1 MRVWTPGTG
10 KRLSPNALDSPRLFA
25 PPRDRLLLF
34 ADDER
39 VYELAARLWEPAGGP
54 AASPIWFFVSASG
67 GTGPGP
73 EGERSLVWTPDTEGW
88 SVTLGTCLD
97 VRIDLDAAR
106 VEATVSTGLLEEE
119 PGLAARYL
127 LEAPAAV
134 LLSQR
139 AWQVLH
145 AGAVVGGR
153 GAAVIR
159 GGAGAG
165 KSTLV
170 AAAWNAGFSVLA
182 DESLLV
188 AREDPDDLAATVRD
202 LTLRPDAAALLGLEE
217 RSRPAFSGG
226 ETKRRIDLWTSSSPG
241 VRRARRAV
249 SILLGDRERTPARL
263 VPLDPD
269 EFRVAFAAGEIPQER
284 TAGDPD
290 VIARAWGPRG
300 GWRLDGARDMAG
312 ALDLLETLL
321 R

>member
-1 MRVWTPGTG
+1 MSSTAP
-10 KRLSPNALDSPRLFA
+10 DSPRLFA

-34 ADDER
+34 ADDAR
-39 VYELAARLWEPAGGP
+39 VFQLAARLWEPAGGP
-54 AASPIWFFVSASG
+54 AASPIWFFVSASAG
-67 GTGPGP
+67 PGPGP
-73 EGERSLVWTPDTEGW
+73 EGERSLVWTPDAEGW
-88 SVTLGTCLD
+88 SVTLGACLD
-97 VRIDLDAAR
+97 ARIDLAAAR

-134 LLSQR
+134 LLSRR

-145 AGAVVGGR
+145 AGAVAGPR

-170 AAAWNAGFSVLA
+170 AAAWSAGFSVLA

-202 LTLRPDAAALLGLEE
+202 LTLRPDAAALLGLEG

-226 ETKRRIDLWTSSSPG
+226 EPKRRIDLWASSSPA

-263 VPLDPD
+263 VPLDP
-269 EFRVAFAAGEIPQER
+269 EGFHAAFAAGEIPQER

-290 VIARAWGPRG
+290 VIARAWGARDG
-300 GWRLDGARDMAG
+300 CRLDGARDLAG
-312 ALDLLETLL
+312 ALAALETLL
-321 R
+321 L